1 MKMIDR
7 VKHPFRGTKED
18 AIIGV
23 IEYSTFEQSDTRVP
37 NQKNA
42 EVVCCCGG
50 LPKTNQRM
58 KVIEMEINNH

>member
-23 IEYSTFEQSDTRVP
+23 IEYSTFEQSDTREC
-37 NQKNA
+37 QIKRMRRWF
-42 EVVCCCGG
+42 VVVGG
-50 LPKTNQRM
+50 SLRL
-58 KVIEMEINNH
+58 IRE